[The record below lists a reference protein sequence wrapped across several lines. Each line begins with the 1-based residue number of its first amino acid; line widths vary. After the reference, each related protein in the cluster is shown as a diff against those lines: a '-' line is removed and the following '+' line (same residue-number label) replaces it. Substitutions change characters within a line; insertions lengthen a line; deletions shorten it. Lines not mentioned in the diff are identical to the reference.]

1 MHLSMS
7 SPRGGEVWHRVGIL
21 TFSKKKIIKIPTPG
35 QRIFVKISRNKWF
48 LLIYSLKLT
57 DQMHD
62 VRSKSPPWGYA
73 SRSNSSGLPGP
84 PPLGLDIDRCIK
96 KQQTWTR
103 LVNWGNCNSTSE
115 ELNKVGLWERI
126 NMYVTEILSNRRT
139 HLSSPS
145 VCRYVFF
152 PLVLYFPAA
161 NTIGTFVIQWDANEW
176 PCIL

>member
-1 MHLSMS
+1 
-7 SPRGGEVWHRVGIL
+7 
-21 TFSKKKIIKIPTPG
+21 
-35 QRIFVKISRNKWF
+35 
-48 LLIYSLKLT
+48 
-57 DQMHD
+57 MHD

-73 SRSNSSGLPGP
+73 SRSNSGGLPNP

-103 LVNWGNCNSTSE
+103 LVNWGNCNSTSK

-126 NMYVTEILSNRRT
+126 NMYVTEILSSWRT

-161 NTIGTFVIQWDANEW
+161 YLRLHFWRQTGWNPGCSVTHVNSTSEPISWSTKSLFIDSWQ
-176 PCIL
+176 PSSSLQQ